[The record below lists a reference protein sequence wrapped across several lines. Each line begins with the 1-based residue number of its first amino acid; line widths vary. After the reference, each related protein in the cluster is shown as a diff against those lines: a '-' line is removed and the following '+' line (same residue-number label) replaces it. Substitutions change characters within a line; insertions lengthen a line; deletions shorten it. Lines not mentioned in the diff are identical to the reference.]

1 MNLRIEAPELF
12 GGMDGVGPVQ
22 VKGDHFLQYPDLSSP
37 DFLQA
42 RDAQFNALFTPVSR
56 ELNRRF
62 GEEMELLQGRL
73 TNAGLINSPAG
84 MGAIEKLQSDQRLD
98 LLSSLERAS
107 DQAAAQVLEQGVT
120 LEIEEGR
127 QLTELR
133 LGQAQMDLTAQVESA
148 RNLLEMTAQSIE
160 IEEVRNARYLGALG
174 IDAQLAI
181 ASRDQFLEQQ
191 KISLADLQ
199 RQDDNSLATL
209 SLVFNT
215 YLAELAAIL
224 NASSVHAARMDEDTR

>member
-1 MNLRIEAPELF
+1 
-12 GGMDGVGPVQ
+12 
-22 VKGDHFLQYPDLSSP
+22 
-37 DFLQA
+37 
-42 RDAQFNALFTPVSR
+42 
-56 ELNRRF
+56 
-62 GEEMELLQGRL
+62 
-73 TNAGLINSPAG
+73 